1 MHEIGHAL
9 GLKHTKVKDSV
20 MNPVYKR
27 GVFDKLGDDD
37 IEGIVKLYGTATKK
51 VTEAVTTMAPWD
63 ASASTDFAMMSST
76 KETCIVPDDID
87 AVLTIGQ

>member
-27 GVFDKLGDDD
+27 GVFDRLGEDD
-37 IEGIVKLYGTATKK
+37 IKGIVKLYGTR
-51 VTEAVTTMAPWD
+51 ECS
-63 ASASTDFAMMSST
+63 SA
-76 KETCIVPDDID
+76 
-87 AVLTIGQ
+87 